1 MTNVEARV
9 GLTIASALT
18 LYAKT
23 GLKPNRAYTP
33 TNMLKAATDIT
44 GKTYKRG
51 QYQQAADDIRQKVKE
66 ITC

>member
-23 GLKPNRAYTP
+23 KLKVNRAYTP
-33 TNMLKAATDIT
+33 TNMLNAATKIT
-44 GKTYKRG
+44 GVTYKRG
-51 QYQQAADDIRQKVKE
+51 EYQKAANDIRNKVKE
-66 ITC
+66 LTC